1 MQDQLTALELK
12 INEALARDRY
22 RFSQALQRIR
32 KTPQGDQS
40 VSMIEALA
48 AKLERSCSAVMTRR
62 GRIPEVE
69 YDSNLPV
76 VQRLEEIKEAIA
88 SHQVVIIAGETGSGK
103 TTQIPKICLSLGRGG
118 QGTIGHTQP
127 RRIAARSVA
136 RRIAQELHSEPGD
149 IVGHKIRFS
158 DQVKSTGLVK
168 VMTDGILLAEI
179 QSDRFLQQYD
189 TLIIDEAHERSLN
202 IDFLL
207 GYLRRILPQRPD
219 LKVIVTSATIDHHRF
234 SKHFS
239 NAPVIEVSG
248 RMFPVED
255 RYRPWNESDGDDDEH
270 DLSVEQ
276 GVLSVIEE
284 IIDND
289 RSLGSAGD
297 VLIFCSGEREI
308 RHLSKS
314 IRQYEFKHT
323 EILPLYARL
332 SNQEQ
337 ERVFQAHRGRRII
350 LATNVAETS
359 LTIPNIRYVVDLG
372 EARISRYSYR
382 QKIQR
387 LPIEAISQAS
397 ANQRRGRCGRVEN
410 GVCFRLYS
418 EQDYLGRNEFT
429 DPELLRTNLA
439 SVILKM
445 EVDKLGTIADFPF
458 IEKPDNRFVNDGYR
472 LLQELKALDEK
483 RKLTPLGRN
492 LARFPVDPRIAGMLL
507 EAKNQNCLTEIIVIA
522 SALGIQDP
530 RSRPVE
536 HQQAADEKHRQFQD
550 KKSDFISYVNLWN
563 EFEEQRQNLS
573 SGQLKKYCKQYFL
586 SYMRMR
592 EWKETHRQLK
602 AVCDQ
607 LKFKF
612 NAEDA
617 SFKQVHSAILAG
629 FLGQIAIK
637 DEEKSYLGARNM
649 QLNIAPGS
657 ALFHKRPAWIVAA
670 EIVET
675 TKVYARTVAQI
686 EPEWVLPLCQH
697 LIKKNYSEPRWQ
709 KKRGEV
715 VASQNSVL
723 YGLVLEG
730 GRKVPYQDIDPEI
743 CRELFIQHGLV
754 AGEINTR
761 GKFLQHNAELIEQFT
776 DLENKARRRDIVISE
791 EGLYDFYNARIP
803 EDVCSSQTFERWR
816 KVQEASDPQVLFI
829 NEQDLLNKDP
839 SQITEQQFPDF
850 FEYEGL
856 RFPLSYEFS
865 PGKEE
870 DGITLTTPVAL
881 LNQLPVLRLQWL
893 VPGLFREKCIAVIK
907 GLPKKWRRNFTP
919 VPDYVDRI
927 MGQLHPA
934 DVSLTHQIATALKEA
949 TRIEVPEQAWDE
961 LKVEAFY
968 SFIIAVVDSDGKLL
982 EKNRDLIALKEK
994 FSGQGQCDAI
1004 TKQSLHFERDHITQW
1019 DFGDLDEF
1027 YETQQA
1033 GIGVRVYPALVVSG
1047 DDVSLTSLD
1056 SKTEALTQGLLG
1068 QCRLIEMQLA
1078 QQVREIR
1085 KKLNA
1090 RPNLAISYRS
1100 IGNKEALSQELVNA
1114 AVIHS
1119 FELERGLIYQQAEFE
1134 RRLASGRTRLVPH
1147 GTALVSLL
1155 DIIFKHYVEV
1165 KRIIQGKINLAWAA
1179 TYNDIKAQLD
1189 QLIHVGWL
1197 NEVPFEWLKQY
1208 PRYLQGIQAR
1218 LEKLPAQVDKDRMFR
1233 IELEKYGERYH
1244 ARVDLNQ
1251 KAGIVDPELA
1261 LFRWMLEEYKVSLFA
1276 QGLKTKMPISAK
1288 RLDKQWAKVIK

>member
-1 MQDQLTALELK
+1 VQDQIKNLEVRISQCLT
-12 INEALARDRY
+12 RDRY
-22 RFSQALQRIR
+22 RFGQALQRIR
-32 KTPQGDQS
+32 NAKATDKAPA
-40 VSMIEALA
+40 MIEALE
-48 AKLERSCSAVMTRR
+48 AKLSKSCDQVTERRA
-62 GRIPEVE
+62 RIPKVE
-69 YDSNLPV
+69 YDTNLPV
-76 VQRLEEIKEAIA
+76 VQRLDEIKEAIA
-88 SHQVVIIAGETGSGK
+88 THQVVIIAGETGSGK

-136 RRIAQELHSEPGD
+136 NRIAQELRSEPGQ

-158 DQVKSTGLVK
+158 DQVKNTGLVK

-234 SKHFS
+234 SKHF
-239 NAPVIEVSG
+239 NDAPVIEVSG

-255 RYRPWNESDGDDDEH
+255 CYRPWNESTEDDED

-276 GVLSVIEE
+276 GVLAVIEE
-284 IIDND
+284 IIDLD
-289 RSLGSAGD
+289 HGVGSAGD

-308 RHLSKS
+308 RSLSKS
-314 IRQYEFKHT
+314 IRKYEFAHT

-387 LPIEAISQAS
+387 LPIEAISRAS

-418 EQDYLGRNEFT
+418 EQDYLARPEFT
-429 DPELLRTNLA
+429 EPELLRTNLA

-445 EVDKLGTIADFPF
+445 DVDKLGSINEFPF

-472 LLQELKALDEK
+472 LLQELKALDAS

-507 EAKNQNCLTEIIVIA
+507 EAKNQHCLNEIVIIA

-536 HQQAADEKHRQFQD
+536 HQQAADEKHREFQD
-550 KKSDFISYVNLWN
+550 KKSDFLSYVNLWN
-563 EFEEQRQNLS
+563 EFEQQRQDLS
-573 SGQLKKYCKQYFL
+573 SGQLKKYCKRYFL

-607 LKFKF
+607 LGFTL
-612 NAEDA
+612 NTVEA
-617 SFKQVHSAILAG
+617 SYKQVHSAILAG

-657 ALFHKRPAWIVAA
+657 ALFNKRPAWIVAA

-675 TKVYARTVAQI
+675 SKVYARTVAQI

-697 LIKKNYSEPRWQ
+697 LIKKNYSDPLWQ

-715 VASQNSVL
+715 VANQNSVL

-730 GRKVPYQDIDPEI
+730 GKKVPYHDIDPEI
-743 CRELFIQHGLV
+743 CRELFIQQGLV

-776 DLENKARRRDIVISE
+776 ELENKARRRDIVISE
-791 EGLYDFYNARIP
+791 DGLYEFYSERIP
-803 EDVCSSQTFERWR
+803 DQVWSTQTFERWR
-816 KVQEASDPQVLFI
+816 KEEEASAPQLLFI
-829 NEQDLLNKDP
+829 NEQDLLKKDP
-839 SQITEQQFPDF
+839 SKITEQQFPDF

-856 RFPLSYEFS
+856 RFPLRYEFN
-865 PGKEE
+865 PGQEF
-870 DGITLTTPVAL
+870 DGITLTTPAAL
-881 LNQLPVLRLQWL
+881 LNQLPMLRLQWL

-927 MGQLHPA
+927 MPKLHSA
-934 DVSLTHQIATALKEA
+934 DVSLNHQISMALKEVS
-949 TRIEVPEQAWDE
+949 RIEVPEQAWQA
-961 LKVEAFY
+961 LKVEPFY
-968 SFIIAVVDSDGKLL
+968 SFIIEVVDADGQVLAKS
-982 EKNRDLIALKEK
+982 RDLIELKEQ
-994 FSGQGQCDAI
+994 FSGAGLCDVV
-1004 TKQSLHFERDHITQW
+1004 TTQSLDFERDQITQW

-1027 YETQQA
+1027 YETQHA
-1033 GIGVRVYPALVVSG
+1033 GIGVRVYPALVVEG
-1047 DDVSLTSLD
+1047 NDIALKSLD
-1056 SKTEALTQGLLG
+1056 SKSEALKQGLLG
-1068 QCRLIEMQLA
+1068 QCRLIELQLS
-1078 QQVREIR
+1078 QQVREIK
-1085 KKLNA
+1085 KKLIA
-1090 RPNLAISYRS
+1090 RPNLAIAYRN
-1100 IGNKEALSQELVNA
+1100 IGNKDALSQEVVNA
-1114 AVIHS
+1114 AIIHA
-1119 FELERGLIYQQAEFE
+1119 FELDDSLIYQQAVFE
-1134 RRLASGRTRLVPH
+1134 ARLASGRTRLVTQ
-1147 GTALVSLL
+1147 GTDLVALLEV
-1155 DIIFKHYVEV
+1155 IFKHYVEV
-1165 KRIIQGKINLAWAA
+1165 RKLLQGKINLAWAS
-1179 TYNDIKAQLD
+1179 TYSDVGAQLD
-1189 QLIHVGWL
+1189 QLIYTGWL
-1197 NEVPFEWLKQY
+1197 NETPFIWLSQY
-1208 PRYLQGIQAR
+1208 PKYLQGIKAR
-1218 LEKLPAQVDKDRMFR
+1218 LEKLASQLDKDRMFR
-1233 IELEKYGERYH
+1233 IELEKYTQRYL
-1244 ARVDLNQ
+1244 ARVELNQ
-1251 KAGIVDPELA
+1251 KAGIVDPELTH
-1261 LFRWMLEEYKVSLFA
+1261 FRWMLEEYKVSLFA

-1288 RLDKQWAKVIK
+1288 RLDKQWMKVIK